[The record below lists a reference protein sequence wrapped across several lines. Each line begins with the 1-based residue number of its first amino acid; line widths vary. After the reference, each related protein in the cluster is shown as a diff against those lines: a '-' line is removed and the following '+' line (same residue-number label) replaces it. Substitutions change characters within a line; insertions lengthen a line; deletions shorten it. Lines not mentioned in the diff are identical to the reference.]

1 MDIIWTIVIGF
12 VVGLVARFL
21 LPGEDKLGFIMTT
34 ICGILGGFLGG
45 YLARYLPFLP
55 SGSIGSFIT
64 ATIGAIIL
72 LVILR
77 IVRR

>member
-1 MDIIWTIVIGF
+1 MDLIWTIVIGF
-12 VVGLVARFL
+12 IVGLVARFL
-21 LPGEDKLGFIMTT
+21 LPGEDKLGFILTT

-45 YLARYLPFLP
+45 YLARYLPFLTQIP
-55 SGSIGSFIT
+55 FSNFIT